1 MNDPAR
7 PTKADNHA
15 LLLPDLVFS
24 IVEHLDFH
32 SLLRC
37 QRVCKT
43 WRSVILGSR
52 EARQTLFL
60 ESDTAPFDA
69 FKAAEEHDIAARNP
83 LAWKLPAYRIRLRP
97 EFRAMFNPWIF
108 THGCTPIYP
117 FPENGMVLYWY
128 HKPALWSFTDR
139 VSGGRLEYSFRPA
152 ELARLASSP
161 DSILNSMFLT
171 QPPAKRVIV
180 TVEGG
185 RMTEERVELQKDEG
199 VRIGDVLSFIRKTKA
214 VDVMSKKT
222 GGIDFTTI
230 EIDFIECPTSGS
242 FMQMQQLES
251 DGFGGVSVRCIS
263 NVQVEQCFMNAHY
276 ASQ

>member
-1 MNDPAR
+1 MAAR
-7 PTKADNHA
+7 P
-15 LLLPDLVFS
+15 S
-24 IVEHLDFH
+24 IH
-32 SLLRC
+32 SLKMEWSYTGITNQRC
-37 QRVCKT
+37 GALQIVFRVGDWST
-43 WRSVILGSR
+43 
-52 EARQTLFL
+52 
-60 ESDTAPFDA
+60 
-69 FKAAEEHDIAARNP
+69 P
-83 LAWKLPAYRIRLRP
+83 LDLPSL
-97 EFRAMFNPWIF
+97 
-108 THGCTPIYP
+108 
-117 FPENGMVLYWY
+117 
-128 HKPALWSFTDR
+128 
-139 VSGGRLEYSFRPA
+139 
-152 ELARLASSP
+152 RLASSP